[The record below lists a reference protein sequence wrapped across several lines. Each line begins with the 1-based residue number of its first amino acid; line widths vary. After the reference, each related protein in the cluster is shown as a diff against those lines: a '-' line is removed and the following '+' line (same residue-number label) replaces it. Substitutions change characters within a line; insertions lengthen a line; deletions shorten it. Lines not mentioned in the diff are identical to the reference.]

1 MAHEGLLLKTAAGFQ
16 DGLNLD
22 MKLIDAL
29 NIVHQRLPEG
39 ELPCLIYLA
48 AGFNPLHFRTFLAA
62 ELRLVFKNRAVEVET
77 GLYGDLPG
85 NIERLSKLDP
95 ESGVIMLEWSD
106 LDARLGMRSLGSWAP
121 NVLPAI
127 LSNARARTEQIEEII
142 LEASRYSP
150 MVVCLPTLPFLPVS
164 FTPTWQ
170 ASAFELELKVCVES
184 LGAQLAQSPRIR
196 MVSAEYINT
205 LCPPAER
212 WDLDTE
218 LSCGFPYRLQYASLL
233 AGAVARLISP
243 PQPLKGLITDL
254 DDAVW
259 QGILGEDGVDGIS
272 WDLNGRSQM
281 HGAYQRMLHAL
292 SAAGVLIAAATKNDP
307 QLVEE
312 AFQKRQLILPRDV
325 IFPLEANWRPK
336 SESVERILKIWN
348 IGADSVVFVDD
359 SPMELAEVAAAHP
372 GIKCL
377 QFPAKDQ
384 VKVNLLLLT
393 LRDLFG
399 KNVLLEE
406 DLIRVKSVR
415 HGHQEQQDREQAG
428 VTPDQFL
435 RLAEAEIDFHFGK
448 TPLDPRA
455 IELVNKTNQFNL
467 NGIRK
472 TEAYWQ
478 TWLKNPDSFL
488 MLVSYKDKFGPL
500 GKIAVLAGR
509 RTGRKL
515 FVDFWVMSCRAFSRQ
530 IEYRCLQELYSRFE
544 VDEIEFDFAATER
557 NKVLEA
563 FLNDMLGEPPLP
575 GCILRRA
582 QFLAKFPQK
591 FHDVEE
597 FTYE

>member
-1 MAHEGLLLKTAAGFQ
+1 MAHGGSFFGAAAGFP
-16 DGLNLD
+16 DCLNLN

-29 NIVHQRLPEG
+29 NIVHQLPPEG
-39 ELPCLIYLA
+39 ESPCLIYLA
-48 AGFNPLHFRTFLAA
+48 SGFNPLHLKTFLAA
-62 ELRLVFKNRAVEVET
+62 ELSFVFKNRAVNIET

-85 NIERLSKLDP
+85 NIERLSKLEP
-95 ESGVIMLEWSD
+95 ESGVIMLEWPD
-106 LDARLGMRSLGSWAP
+106 LDARLGVRNLGSWAP
-121 NVLPAI
+121 NDLPEI

-150 MVVCLPTLPFLPVS
+150 VVVCLPTLPLLPVS

-184 LGAQLAQSPRIR
+184 QGARLAQSPRIG
-196 MVSAEYINT
+196 MVSAEYINS

-212 WDLDTE
+212 WNLDTE
-218 LSCGFPYRLQYASLL
+218 LSTGFPYRLQYASLL
-233 AGAVARLISP
+233 AGAMARLISP

-259 QGILGEDGVDGIS
+259 RGILGEDGVDGIS
-272 WDLNGRSQM
+272 WDLNGCSQM
-281 HGAYQRMLHAL
+281 HGAYQRMLRAL
-292 SAAGVLIAAATKNDP
+292 SAAGVFIAAASKNDP

-312 AFQKRQLILPRDV
+312 AFQKRQLILPRDA
-325 IFPLEANWRPK
+325 IFPMEANWGPK
-336 SESVERILKIWN
+336 SESVERILKAWN
-348 IGADSVVFVDD
+348 VGADSIVFVDD

-377 QFPAKDQ
+377 QFPAKDPVQ
-384 VKVNLLLLT
+384 INHLLST

-399 KNVLLEE
+399 KKVLLEE

-415 HGHQEQQDREQAG
+415 HGHQEEQDREQAG
-428 VTPDQFL
+428 VIPGQFL
-435 RLAEAEIDFHFGK
+435 KLAEAEIDFHFGK
-448 TPLDPRA
+448 TPVDPRA
-455 IELVNKTNQFNL
+455 IELVNKTNQFNM

-478 TWLKNPDSFL
+478 AWLKNPDTFL
-488 MLVSYKDKFGPL
+488 MLVSYKDKYGPL
-500 GKIAVLAGR
+500 GKIAVVAGR
-509 RTGRKL
+509 RSGPKL

-530 IEYRCLQELYSRFE
+530 IEHRCLQELYSKFE
-544 VDEIEFDFAATER
+544 VDEIEFDFASTGR
-557 NKVLEA
+557 NKVFEA
-563 FLNDMLGEPPLP
+563 FLNDMLGEPPFA
-575 GCILRRA
+575 GCILSRA
-582 QFLAKFPQK
+582 QYLAKFPQK